1 MRSIHLGLLVP
12 LLVAACADEPRGALV
27 EPAIVDGKADASER
41 VAMKGALPLGEAVAA
56 TFSEDLEWHGYTL
69 AVRPDAR
76 VTFEVTQRGS
86 SRSVDTTMYL
96 YGPKSAAGFGT
107 TATAFDD
114 DSGWGRLSRLGKQT
128 LAGGEWLVVIGTRDG
143 RGRGNYRLQATCES
157 GECAPIP
164 VAAGCHSAILG
175 GIDAC
180 VRDWFDNNDP
190 GLNTH
195 ADVIAMCADAEPMTP
210 VRDAWCLTGRDAM
223 CGLDME
229 TFATTYLSACRV
241 EAVSTYLDT
250 ACVFGD
256 RYRDLFGGAEAIVV
270 LGQRTLTD
278 PGAVTT
284 LEGKQIIAA
293 VGATAHEPATVA
305 EAFDVVD
312 GNEVNQVQV
321 WDASNRKAYTVYE
334 VGAGDNS
341 FGMAFDFGT
350 TTAVARNNDGDWYD
364 CAVTWGP
371 ERRRCDADAQCAE
384 DTQCVGSS
392 EASPL
397 GRCIATDN
405 DDHAA
410 VGSECT
416 VAAGVSSC
424 PGDAGLVC
432 AGAALDGSGMCLP
445 AWMKGTFLSEPM
457 QSIPDNNSAGGVASL
472 LVYGLATV
480 DMDVVV
486 DLYVA
491 HARPKDI
498 KVTLTNP
505 AGNEVLVFDGATT
518 EASEIYFRAKAL
530 TGFSGD
536 ESVNGVWT
544 LKAVDSKSGQAGSIE
559 RFGLTITS
567 RWD

>member
-1 MRSIHLGLLVP
+1 MRSIHLGLLVT
-12 LLVAACADEPRGALV
+12 LFAACADEARGPLL

-41 VAMKGALPLGEAVAA
+41 VAMKGALAFGDAVQG
-56 TFSEDLEWHGYTL
+56 TFSEDLEWHGYTI

-76 VTFEVTQRGS
+76 VTLEVTQKGS

-96 YGPKSAAGFGT
+96 YGPKSAVGYGT

-128 LAGGEWLVVIGTRDG
+128 LAGGEWLVVIGTHDG
-143 RGRGNYRLQATCES
+143 RGRGNYRVQASCDS
-157 GECAPIP
+157 GECTP
-164 VAAGCHSAILG
+164 VAVASACHPAIIG

-195 ADVIAMCADAEPMTP
+195 ADVIAMCADAEPMSP
-210 VRDAWCLTGRDAM
+210 VRDALCEDSDDAV
-223 CGLDME
+223 CALDME
-229 TFATTYLSACRV
+229 TFQTSYLAACRV
-241 EAVSTYLDT
+241 EAVSKHLDT

-270 LGQRTLTD
+270 LGQRRLTD
-278 PGAVTT
+278 PSAVTA

-312 GNEVNQVQV
+312 DNEVNQVQV

-350 TTAVARNNDGDWYD
+350 TTSVARNNDGDWYD
-364 CAVTWGP
+364 CTITWGP
-371 ERRRCDADAQCAE
+371 ERRRCDAEAQCAE
-384 DTQCVGSS
+384 GTQCVGSS
-392 EASPL
+392 EASAL
-397 GRCIATDN
+397 GRCIATDG

-410 VGSECT
+410 TGTDCT
-416 VAAGVSSC
+416 VTAGVSSC

-457 QSIPDNNSAGGVASL
+457 QSIPDNNAAGGVASL

-486 DLYVA
+486 DVYVA
-491 HARPKDI
+491 HARPRDI

-505 AGNEVLVFDGATT
+505 AGNEVVVFDGASSD
-518 EASEIYFRAKAL
+518 ASEISLRAKAL
-530 TGFSGD
+530 SGFSGD

>member
-1 MRSIHLGLLVP
+1 MRAIHLGLL
-12 LLVAACADEPRGALV
+12 LTAFTACADADRGPLV
-27 EPAIVDGKADASER
+27 EPAIIDGKADASDR
-41 VAMKGALPLGEAVAA
+41 VTMLGGITFGGAAQTAF
-56 TFSEDLEWHGYTL
+56 TEDLEWHGYTL
-69 AVRPDAR
+69 AVRPDAV
-76 VTFEVTQRGS
+76 VTLDVTQKGS
-86 SRSVDTTMYL
+86 SRSLDTTMYL
-96 YGPKSAAGFGT
+96 YGPKTAAGYGT
-107 TATAFDD
+107 TATVYDD
-114 DSGWGRLSRLGKQT
+114 DSGYGRLSRLKKQK

-143 RGRGNYRLQATCES
+143 RGRGNYRLEMSCDS
-157 GECAPIP
+157 GECAPLP
-164 VAAGCHSAILG
+164 VVSGCHGAILT
-175 GIDAC
+175 GIEAC
-180 VRDWFDNNDP
+180 VADWYDNNDP
-190 GLNTH
+190 GVNTH
-195 ADVIAMCADAEPMTP
+195 ADVIAQCADAEPMTP
-210 VRDAWCLTGRDAM
+210 VRDAWCLTGRHAM

-241 EAVSTYLDT
+241 EAVSKYLDT

-278 PGAVTT
+278 PTAVTS

-293 VGATAHEPATVA
+293 VGATAHEPTTVA

-350 TTAVARNNDGDWYD
+350 TNAVARNNDGDWYD
-364 CAVTWGP
+364 CAVTWGA
-371 ERRRCDADAQCAE
+371 ERRRCDADAECAE
-384 DTQCVGSS
+384 GTQCVGTSA
-392 EASPL
+392 ASTL
-397 GRCIATDN
+397 GRCIATDS
-405 DDHAA
+405 DVHAA
-410 VGSECT
+410 IGSDCT
-416 VAAGVSSC
+416 LTGGVSSC

-445 AWMKGTFLSEPM
+445 AWMKGAFLSEPM
-457 QSIPDNNSAGGVASL
+457 QSIPDNNAAGGVASL

-480 DMDVVV
+480 DMDVVIDV
-486 DLYVA
+486 YVA
-491 HARPKDI
+491 HTRPKDI

-505 AGNEVLVFDGATT
+505 AGNEVVVFDGATT
-518 EASEIYFRAKAL
+518 AASEIYFRGKAL
-530 TGFSGD
+530 SGFSGD

-544 LKAVDSKSGQAGSIE
+544 LKAVDSKSGEAGSIE